1 MSSKWI
7 QSRGRFRFY
16 PKPPN
21 KQMLIFVIKAH
32 FSDLLG
38 ARQPYPMPVEAGG
51 EAGEG
56 LEEMGFTFDPFVASV
71 KLLSREVISEC
82 LPRSHLGESL

>member
-1 MSSKWI
+1 
-7 QSRGRFRFY
+7 
-16 PKPPN
+16 
-21 KQMLIFVIKAH
+21 MLIFVIKAH

-38 ARQPYPMPVEAGG
+38 ARQPYPTPVEAGG

-71 KLLSREVISEC
+71 QRG
-82 LPRSHLGESL
+82 HQ